1 MRVSAGRRDPAAV
14 PDASF
19 DVVFCRYLLIH
30 IADPL
35 RVVREMMR
43 VARPGG
49 FVVAYEGDFSS
60 VGTSHPPCET
70 QSGNSALNRD
80 RTGRA
85 TSHSDRLSHV
95 GVISGIVAAI
105 VLGWA
110 WIVPMAHDM
119 YGPMTGASAWMM
131 RATWDAPHLLLL
143 WLMWAVMMAAMM
155 LPSAVPLLLLYDGV
169 LRRRPASGRAA
180 VQVYA
185 MGAGYLVV
193 WAMFSIGATVLQR
206 VLNGMLILNP
216 MMEMPN
222 RTAVG
227 ATLLLAG
234 AYQLTPW
241 KEACLSQCRSPLSFV
256 MRRWRDGVAGA
267 ARMGVEHGAYCL
279 GCCWALMLLLFAGG
293 VMNLAVIVGLT
304 AIVLIEKVT
313 PRGVWVSRGLG
324 ILMLAAGAWFMGR

>member
-1 MRVSAGRRDPAAV
+1 MGIVRSA
-14 PDASF
+14 
-19 DVVFCRYLLIH
+19 
-30 IADPL
+30 
-35 RVVREMMR
+35 E
-43 VARPGG
+43 
-49 FVVAYEGDFSS
+49 
-60 VGTSHPPCET
+60 
-70 QSGNSALNRD
+70 SGNSVSSRCRTVRGASRLNR
-80 RTGRA
+80 R
-85 TSHSDRLSHV
+85 SRL
-95 GVISGIVAAI
+95 GVVSGIAAAI

-110 WIVPMAHDM
+110 WIVPMARDM

-131 RATWDAPHLLLL
+131 RSSWDVPHLLLL

-169 LRRRPASGRAA
+169 LRKRGASGRAA
-180 VQVYA
+180 FQVYA
-185 MGAGYLVV
+185 MGAGYLAV

-206 VLNGMLILNP
+206 VLSGLLILNP

-241 KEACLSQCRSPLSFV
+241 KAACLTQCRSPFSFV
-256 MRRWRDGVAGA
+256 MQRWREGVAGA
-267 ARMGVEHGAYCL
+267 ARMGMEHGAYCL

-313 PRGVWVSRGLG
+313 PLGVRVSQVLG
-324 ILMLAAGAWFMGR
+324 AVMLAAGTWFIVR